1 VFVHLP
7 AGLGYLA
14 LAGFVGAESMGAPL
28 PGETALVTAGVL
40 AHQGQL
46 QIALVIPV
54 AAGAAIVGDNIGYLL
69 GAKWGRPLLEHD
81 GPWVRWRRRFLA
93 EGERFFAR
101 HGPKAVFLARF
112 VAGARVTAAWLAGAD
127 RMPWRT
133 FFLWNAL
140 GGICWALAAG
150 LIGYLLGAAGQ
161 RIAASAG
168 LAALFLFLLVGA
180 GTAIV
185 VVRRRRRRTD
195 SPGKSFISRSSEPS

>member
-1 VFVHLP
+1 
-7 AGLGYLA
+7 
-14 LAGFVGAESMGAPL
+14 MGAPL

-40 AHQGQL
+40 AHQGKL

-54 AAGAAIVGDNIGYLL
+54 AAAAAIAGDNLGYLL

-81 GPWVRWRRRFLA
+81 GPYVRRRRRLLA

-101 HGPKAVFLARF
+101 HGSKAVFLARF
-112 VAGARVTAAWLAGAD
+112 VAGARVAAAWLAGAD

-140 GGICWALAAG
+140 GGICWATAAG
-150 LIGYLLGAAGQ
+150 LVGYLLGAAGG

-168 LAALFLFLLVGA
+168 LAGLFLLLLVGA
-180 GTAIV
+180 GAAV
-185 VVRRRRRRTD
+185 VVGRRRRRTAP
-195 SPGKSFISRSSEPS
+195 SGKRWKTFISRSSEPS